1 MLSYQADIEA
11 ASRRSFSAPPYWKL
25 LSTAMPLLRTGGVE
39 PAELE
44 ASLVVNATGLDAW
57 DFSSRVSGLDTATI
71 PPRYLAKGSY
81 FGLTGKAPFR
91 HLIYPVPE
99 PGGLG
104 IYLTLDLAG
113 QARFGPDVEWVDR
126 ISYDVDP
133 QRGRSFY
140 ASIRRY
146 WPGLHDG
153 ALKPAYSGIRAKTT
167 ARDQEPGDFVI
178 QGPKE
183 TGHRGYIALMTEFPG
198 LTASLAIGECVAELA
213 VGSKKI

>member
-11 ASRRSFSAPPYWKL
+11 AGGTIVFRTPVSEAAIDGHAVK
-25 LSTAMPLLRTGGVE
+25 LRTGGVE

-71 PPRYLAKGSY
+71 PARYLAKGSY

-104 IYLTLDLAG
+104 IHLTLDMAG

-146 WPGLHDG
+146 WPGLPDG
-153 ALKPAYSGIRAKTT
+153 ALVPDYSGIRPKLSG
-167 ARDQEPGDFVI
+167 PGEKAADFI
-178 QGPKE
+178 IDGPAE
-183 TGHRGYIALMTEFPG
+183 HGLPGLVHLFGIESPG
-198 LTASLAIGECVAELA
+198 LTSSLSIAEDVAERLSA
-213 VGSKKI
+213 